1 MLKARLV
8 LSAVLAGGIGISH
21 ASAQDRW
28 AAADQQL
35 SRLDPSAFTKVPPDV
50 VAALQA
56 KHCTIPQ
63 ATGDPA
69 PHNIIRGSFVKPG
82 QTDWAALCS
91 RAKASAIMIVWGGE
105 AACSDELEVREDRA
119 YLKRV
124 AGDKIVYTRRIAPA
138 SREGIQRLYDRYGG
152 AKPPNTN
159 RQGIEDITEGKG
171 SEIRLCY
178 EGKWIELTGR
188 Q

>member
-8 LSAVLAGGIGISH
+8 LSAVLAISI
-21 ASAQDRW
+21 AATRVSAQDRW
-28 AAADQQL
+28 ANADQQL
-35 SRLDPSAFTKVPPDV
+35 ARLDPSAFTKVPPGV

-69 PHNIIRGSFVKPG
+69 PHNIVRGSFVKPG

-124 AGDKIVYTRRIAPA
+124 AGDKIVFTRRIAPA

-152 AKPPNTN
+152 VKPPATN
-159 RQGIEDITEGKG
+159 RQGIEDITEGEG
-171 SEIRLCY
+171 SEIRLCN
-178 EGKWIELTGR
+178 EGRWIELTGR

>member
-8 LSAVLAGGIGISH
+8 LSAVLASNIV
-21 ASAQDRW
+21 ATRVSAQDRW
-28 AAADQQL
+28 ANADQQL
-35 SRLDPSAFTKVPPDV
+35 SRLDPSAFTKVPPGV

-56 KHCTIPQ
+56 RHCTIPQ

-91 RAKASAIMIVWGGE
+91 RAKASAILIVWGGE
-105 AACSDELEVREDRA
+105 AGCSDELEVREDRA

-124 AGDKIVYTRRIAPA
+124 AGDKIVFTRRIAPA
-138 SREGIQRLYDRYGG
+138 SPCRRPVIDIQRRWGCI
-152 AKPPNTN
+152 PPLAAIG
-159 RQGIEDITEGKG
+159 RKLPVDIEDMRGAG
-171 SEIRLCY
+171 DIRR
-178 EGKWIELTGR
+178 IE
-188 Q
+188 

>member
-35 SRLDPSAFTKVPPDV
+35 SRLDPSAFTKVPPGV

-124 AGDKIVYTRRIAPA
+124 AGDRIVYTRRIAPGQPRRDSA
-138 SREGIQRLYDRYGG
+138 SVRPLWRREASQHQSPGDRGHH
-152 AKPPNTN
+152 
-159 RQGIEDITEGKG
+159 R
-171 SEIRLCY
+171 
-178 EGKWIELTGR
+178 GR
-188 Q
+188 GVRDSVVPRWEMD

>member
-8 LSAVLAGGIGISH
+8 LSAVLASGIVPSH
-21 ASAQDRW
+21 VSAQDRW
-28 AAADQQL
+28 AQADQQL
-35 SRLDPSAFTKVPPDV
+35 PRLDPAAFTKVPPPV
-50 VAALQA
+50 IAALQA
-56 KHCTIPQ
+56 RHCTIPQ

-91 RAKASAIMIVWGGE
+91 RAKASAIVIVWGGE
-105 AACSDELEVREDRA
+105 SGCPDELEVREDRA

-124 AGDKIVYTRRIAPA
+124 AGDQIVYTRRIAPA

-152 AKPPNTN
+152 VRPPETN
-159 RQGIEDITEGKG
+159 RQGIEDITEGEG

-178 EGKWIELTGR
+178 EGRWIELTGR

>member
-1 MLKARLV
+1 MPKARLV
-8 LSAVLAGGIGISH
+8 LSAMLAISI
-21 ASAQDRW
+21 AATRVSAQDRW
-28 AAADQQL
+28 ANADQQL
-35 SRLDPSAFTKVPPDV
+35 ARLDPSAFTKVPPGV

-124 AGDKIVYTRRIAPA
+124 AGDKIVFTRRIAPA

-152 AKPPNTN
+152 VKPPATN
-159 RQGIEDITEGKG
+159 RQGIEDITEGEG
-171 SEIRLCY
+171 SEIRLCN
-178 EGKWIELTGR
+178 EGRWIELTGR

>member
-8 LSAVLAGGIGISH
+8 LSAVLASNIV
-21 ASAQDRW
+21 ATRVSAQDRW
-28 AAADQQL
+28 ANADQQL
-35 SRLDPSAFTKVPPDV
+35 SRLDPSAFTKVPPGV

-56 KHCTIPQ
+56 RHCTIPQ

-91 RAKASAIMIVWGGE
+91 RAKASAILIVWGGE

-138 SREGIQRLYDRYGG
+138 SHEGIQRLYDRYGG
-152 AKPPNTN
+152 VKPPDTN
-159 RQGIEDITEGKG
+159 RQGIEDITEGEG